1 MYSARGKS
9 FETGIVPVAMYNH
22 PLPRLSI
29 HCPKFV
35 NTNHPIKIK
44 HFHML
49 HVRVC
54 TSLNVFSVFFFV
66 DYCYTHLYV
75 PWKFPSLSI
84 DYNIGH
90 WPIGDRL
97 LQ

>member
-9 FETGIVPVAMYNH
+9 FETGIVPVARYNH

-49 HVRVC
+49 HVC
-54 TSLNVFSVFFFV
+54 TSLNVFNVFV
-66 DYCYTHLYV
+66 C
-75 PWKFPSLSI
+75 
-84 DYNIGH
+84 
-90 WPIGDRL
+90 RL
-97 LQ
+97 LLHSSLCAIEIPFVIYRL